1 MNVAAIVPSAGI
13 GVRLRSKIQKPYI
26 ELAGKPILGRT
37 LIKLSENK
45 NVKEIILAVAED
57 KTAYAG
63 KMVNKYGIKNVRLVA
78 GGRERRDSVYN
89 ALKVVSADIDYILI
103 HDAIRP
109 FITDELIESL
119 LRAAYK
125 YGAAIAGV
133 PVKPTLKIVGK
144 NSFIESTPSRNMYW
158 EAQTPQ
164 VFKRDL
170 IEKAYKSAIEK
181 NIQATDDSMLA
192 ERIGVKPKIVMGSYS
207 NIKITTKE
215 DLELAKIIINKNM

>member
-1 MNVAAIVPSAGI
+1 
-13 GVRLRSKIQKPYI
+13 
-26 ELAGKPILGRT
+26 
-37 LIKLSENK
+37 
-45 NVKEIILAVAED
+45 
-57 KTAYAG
+57 
-63 KMVNKYGIKNVRLVA
+63 
-78 GGRERRDSVYN
+78 
-89 ALKVVSADIDYILI
+89 
-103 HDAIRP
+103 
-109 FITDELIESL
+109 
-119 LRAAYK
+119 
-125 YGAAIAGV
+125 
-133 PVKPTLKIVGK
+133 
-144 NSFIESTPSRNMYW
+144 MYW